1 MMEATMRICTN
12 TSTLPLAAGQV
23 ATLRDAQGTRIECL
37 SGSLWITQQDEGRDI
52 VLASGDQVILDR
64 GGKVVVQAFKPS
76 LVLVFES
83 RPAAPGIAWLTRL
96 AHAVLCHFMGLGM
109 RRSAWR
115 RAYRI

>member
-1 MMEATMRICTN
+1 MRICTDA
-12 TSTLPLAAGQV
+12 SRLALTAGQT

-37 SGSLWITQQDEGRDI
+37 SGSLWITQEHDVRDV
-52 VLASGDQVILDR
+52 VLGPGEDLRLDR
-64 GGKVVVQAFKPS
+64 PGATLVHAFVPS

-83 RPAAPGIAWLTRL
+83 QPAAPGMPAWKRFAHGLT
-96 AHAVLCHFMGLGM
+96 CYFMQLGM